1 MNPKNFLLTFVILG
15 FALGS
20 ATVSSASEHPNVVIL
35 YIDDMGYADPSCFGN
50 PAIKTPN
57 IDRLADEGLK
67 LTNYYTDSPIC
78 SPSRVALNTG
88 QAPGRHQVWGHFA
101 AKKQNKERNMVD
113 FLDPDV
119 ETMAKAFQADGYV
132 TAHFG
137 KWHMGGGR
145 DVIAPLPQEYG
156 FDESLVSFEGL
167 GDRLLW
173 EKKGLNGM
181 SAKLGHGNLRFIE
194 KHETTGI
201 YVDHAI
207 DFIRRNKENSFYI
220 HVFPN
225 DVHDKHVATEENLA
239 KYETYSE
246 NPFLQAFLAVLDNMD
261 VQIGRLLDALEE
273 HEVAENTIVIF
284 TSDNGPTDWPRYYKE
299 GFDPPGYTGP
309 FFGRKWCLYE
319 GGIRMPFIIRWPAG
333 IRGGQTNKTSVVAAV
348 DLFPSLMTLT
358 GISAPAGWKFDG
370 EDMSAALTGE
380 AQDRTSPVFLEYGG
394 NPGILRPGNPDF
406 ESPTNA
412 MRDGDWK
419 LLTNDD
425 GSGTQLFNLVEDP
438 GEVNDL
444 ASKNPERVA
453 EMKKVLLEW
462 RASL

>member
-1 MNPKNFLLTFVILG
+1 M
-15 FALGS
+15 
-20 ATVSSASEHPNVVIL
+20 
-35 YIDDMGYADPSCFGN
+35 
-50 PAIKTPN
+50 
-57 IDRLADEGLK
+57 
-67 LTNYYTDSPIC
+67 
-78 SPSRVALNTG
+78 
-88 QAPGRHQVWGHFA
+88 
-101 AKKQNKERNMVD
+101 
-113 FLDPDV
+113 
-119 ETMAKAFQADGYV
+119 
-132 TAHFG
+132 
-137 KWHMGGGR
+137 
-145 DVIAPLPQEYG
+145 
-156 FDESLVSFEGL
+156 
-167 GDRLLW
+167 
-173 EKKGLNGM
+173 
-181 SAKLGHGNLRFIE
+181 
-194 KHETTGI
+194 
-201 YVDHAI
+201 
-207 DFIRRNKENSFYI
+207 
-220 HVFPN
+220 
-225 DVHDKHVATEENLA
+225 HDKHVATEENLA

>member
-1 MNPKNFLLTFVILG
+1 MNPGNFFLTFAVLG
-15 FALGS
+15 LALGS
-20 ATVSSASEHPNVVIL
+20 ATVSSASERPNIVIL

-67 LTNYYTDSPIC
+67 LTNYYTNSPIC

-119 ETMAKAFQADGYV
+119 ETMAKAFQANGYA

-156 FDESLVSFEGL
+156 FEESLVSFEGL
-167 GDRLLW
+167 GDRVLW
-173 EKKGLNGM
+173 DTRGLNGA
-181 SAKLGHGNLRFIE
+181 SAKLGNGDIRLIE

-201 YVDHAI
+201 YVDCAI
-207 DFIRRNKENSFYI
+207 DFIGRNKGKPFYL
-220 HVFPN
+220 HLFPN
-225 DVHDKHVATEENLA
+225 DVHDAHVATEENLK
-239 KYETYSE
+239 KYEAYQKDKY
-246 NPFLQAFLAVLDNMD
+246 LQAFLAVLDNMD
-261 VQIGRLLDALEE
+261 IQIGRLLDALDE
-273 HEVAENTIVIF
+273 HDLTENTIVIF

-299 GFDPPGYTGP
+299 GFEPPGYTGP
-309 FFGRKWCLYE
+309 YYGRKWCLYE
-319 GGIRMPFIIRWPAG
+319 GGIRMPFIIRWPAQ
-333 IRGGQTNKTSVVAAV
+333 IEGGQTDDLSVVAAV
-348 DLFPSLMTLT
+348 DLFPSLMAMSGTTPPL
-358 GISAPAGWKFDG
+358 GWNFDG
-370 EDMSAALTGE
+370 EDMSDALTGE
-380 AQDRTSPVFLEYGG
+380 WQERSSPVFWEYGG

-412 MRDGDWK
+412 IRDGDWK

-425 GSGTQLFNLVEDP
+425 GSGTQLFNLAKDP
-438 GEVNDL
+438 GESKDL
-444 ASKNPERVA
+444 TAVHPERVR
-453 EMKKVLLEW
+453 EMKKVLLNW